1 MKGLVQDVRFGARL
15 LVRSPAFTAVAV
27 LVLALG
33 IGVNTAVFTLVNAL
47 LLEPLNGGR
56 SGRLIGVYNR
66 DLRRPDS
73 YRAFSY
79 GDYTDLRDRSGVFAK
94 LAALDFTMV
103 GVSEQPGVV
112 RHAFVGLVSSNYFD
126 TLGVAPSRG
135 RQFTPEEERP
145 GRLAHVVVVSYE
157 YLA

>member
-15 LVRSPAFTAVAV
+15 LVRSPAFTSVAV

-66 DLRRPDS
+66 DVRRPDS

-112 RHAFVGLVSSNYFD
+112 RHAFVGLVSSNYFA

-135 RQFTPEEERP
+135 REFTPEEERP
-145 GRLAHVVVVSYE
+145 GRLAQVVVVS
-157 YLA
+157 